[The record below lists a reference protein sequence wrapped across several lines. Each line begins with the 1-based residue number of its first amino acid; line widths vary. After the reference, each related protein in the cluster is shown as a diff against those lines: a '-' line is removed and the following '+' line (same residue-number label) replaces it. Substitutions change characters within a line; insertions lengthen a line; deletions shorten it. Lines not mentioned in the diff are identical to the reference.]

1 MKPKPTPSIVQKLD
15 KPRIIGNAHH
25 PEQQARE
32 EIESPDLQ

>member
-15 KPRIIGNAHH
+15 KPRIVGALNAGK
-25 PEQQARE
+25 QQVPE